1 MKTRIYKSDSD
12 NDYKGIK
19 NLMIELCK
27 VTNSEFDEKRF
38 KSTINRRAMDK
49 YNSQGIIIAEDENEI
64 VGMILAAVLVSPSVE
79 TYGNISNFVV
89 YPNYRGKGVG
99 KALIDAAFEFFKEMG
114 VSRVET
120 NVRDLEREGKLFN
133 RYGFEKKY
141 IVMEKKISMD
151 EISKPY

>member
-1 MKTRIYKSDSD
+1 MKTRIYKSNSD
-12 NDYKGIK
+12 IDYKGIK

-133 RYGFEKKY
+133 RYGFEKKF